1 MTKNQKTVAIYDKI
15 LQKDGKRVRKRGSFM
30 EQSKKDY
37 YVIDLLH
44 IVKTLWNKFW
54 VIILSAIIA
63 ATAGFSLAR
72 FFIPNKYSSSIMLYV
87 NNSSFSLGNT
97 DFSISSSDLTAAQS
111 LVKTYTIILK
121 NRTTLEMV
129 MDETETEFN
138 YTYEELYD
146 MIDASDVDET
156 EILRVT
162 VTAEDPRHAEE
173 IVNTIAEVL
182 PRRISEIIEGATME
196 VVDMGIVNEE
206 KVSPSITNYTIVGG
220 ILGILASVVVLAI
233 MAMLDDA
240 IHDEEYIQQS
250 YDYPILAKIPDL
262 LGDGTSGYYRG
273 YYSRRKYYQQDSKDA
288 K

>member
-1 MTKNQKTVAIYDKI
+1 
-15 LQKDGKRVRKRGSFM
+15 M

-162 VTAEDPRHAEE
+162 VTAEDPHYAEE

-262 LGDGTSGYYRG
+262 LEDGASGYYRG